1 MHFVSY
7 YAIFLNLNKVSQ
19 THISEI
25 HPPILVFYLFW
36 VSKYGMGMTCVIKL
50 FLIFDV
56 SRYLIH
62 LNPSG
67 ANIVLQVFNDTAIFD
82 EDLEDLK
89 SIEKV

>member
-1 MHFVSY
+1 
-7 YAIFLNLNKVSQ
+7 
-19 THISEI
+19 
-25 HPPILVFYLFW
+25 
-36 VSKYGMGMTCVIKL
+36 MGMNCVIKL

-56 SRYLIH
+56 SRYLIY

-67 ANIVLQVFNDTAIFD
+67 ANIVLQVFNDTEIFD

>member
-1 MHFVSY
+1 
-7 YAIFLNLNKVSQ
+7 
-19 THISEI
+19 
-25 HPPILVFYLFW
+25 
-36 VSKYGMGMTCVIKL
+36 MGMTCVIKL

-82 EDLEDLK
+82 DDLEDLK
-89 SIEKV
+89 SIEKVRIDS